1 MHNMTSEMQA
11 CIDECLECYQSCLTT
26 ALQHCLTAGGK
37 HVEPKHFRLMLAC
50 SEICRTSAHFILLGS
65 EHHKHVCKECAEICE
80 ECANSCDEI
89 GGMDDCANKCRE
101 CAKSCRSMI

>member
-1 MHNMTSEMQA
+1 MHNMTSEMKA
-11 CIDECLECYQSCLTT
+11 CIDECLGCYQSCITT
-26 ALQHCLTAGGK
+26 ALQHCLIAGGK
-37 HVEPKHFRLMLAC
+37 HVEPMHFRLMLAC

-65 EHHKHVCKECAEICE
+65 EHHKHVCKECAELCE

-101 CAKSCRSMI
+101 CAASCRSMI